1 MTTGSDR
8 ALRVLGPV
16 VGVLLV
22 VGLLAVG
29 FLPPAVLVLSVP
41 FLVIAARRPVLR
53 RLALRNAARR
63 PRETALIILGALLGT
78 AIITGS
84 AVVGDTF
91 GSSIRRNAFTQL
103 GPIDEIVRAADLA
116 ALPPVL
122 EAVRSIDSDD
132 IDGVLPIL
140 AIGATVATPGS
151 DETRRAEPGASVVE
165 LDFAEARE
173 FGGDAGATGIDGPT
187 PAPGKVVINEDLART
202 LRVDAGDRV
211 EVFAYGATQGF
222 EVDRV
227 IDRLGLAGF
236 RLGFGSASPNV
247 FVPPGTIAALVAGN
261 PAAGAP
267 PGAFVAVS
275 NTGGVIDGAD
285 RSFTVRRTIEDALAA
300 RQLTASADMV
310 KKGLLD
316 AADAQGASFTQLFSS
331 IGFFSVIAGILLL
344 VSIFV
349 MLAEERKTE
358 LGMLRAVGLRRSGL
372 IGFFSLEGWMY
383 SMASAALGTIA
394 GLGVGRVIVFVTSGI
409 FRGNGQFALE
419 LQYAPTLASVQRG
432 FLTGFVMS
440 LLTVVITS
448 VVISRLN
455 VIRAIR
461 DLPEPTEKTTSG
473 ARLLLRVGLRAAL
486 AAGGGLLSLAG
497 VSGASPALI
506 LTGPPI
512 AALGL
517 AALLRLRLNK
527 RIVDSV
533 AAAFA
538 LFWAI
543 ACFDLFPS
551 TFRNPD
557 ISLFVA
563 DGVILTV
570 AAVLLVSRHQELI
583 GRGVRTVGGGSR
595 SMALRLGLAY
605 PLARTFRTSI
615 ILLTFALTMFTLTS
629 ITLFSGSFGS
639 QVEEF
644 TKDASGG
651 FDVTASSNASN
662 PAPLD
667 AVRAEPGVEAVA
679 GLATLGAQ
687 FNLPSRDEVPGQ
699 TDYQFWGLSGFDAAF
714 VEQGPPAL
722 DKFPPEYK
730 TSDDA
735 WAGVLADPSLIIVN
749 DFFLQGEGGPPTGSV
764 EIGETVLV
772 RDPVSGA
779 TKDLKVG
786 AISGG
791 GGFGGM
797 GGVAYMGID
806 GVRAIVGQRAVPNV
820 LFVAT
825 SDDVDAQV
833 VAERL
838 NAKYLANGVDAIS
851 FRKAVSDGLAQ
862 QQQFFG
868 LMQGYLALGLVVGV
882 AGLGVVM
889 VRAVRERRREVGV
902 LRSLGFET
910 RQVRRAFVAE
920 STFVGVE
927 GILIGT
933 VLAMV
938 STWRLLNSGAF
949 GDGIEFAIPWV
960 QVSAILLLAFVATL
974 VATAS
979 PAQQASK
986 IRPAVALR
994 IAD

>member
-1 MTTGSDR
+1 MSSSDR
-8 ALRVLGPV
+8 ATRALGPV

-22 VGLLAVG
+22 VALLAAG
-29 FLPPAVLVLSVP
+29 LLPPAVLVISIP
-41 FLVIAARRPVLR
+41 FLVIAVRKPVLR

-103 GPIDEIVRAADLA
+103 GPVDEIVRAADIA

-122 EAVRSIDSDD
+122 DAVRSIQSDE

-140 AIGATVATPGS
+140 AIGATVATPGP
-151 DETRRAEPGASVVE
+151 DESRRAEPSASVIE
-165 LDFAEARE
+165 LDFAAARE
-173 FGGDAGATGIDGPT
+173 FGGDADATGIDGAT
-187 PAPGKVVINEDLART
+187 PGAGRAVINEDLART
-202 LRVDAGDRV
+202 LRVEAGDTV
-211 EVFAYGATQGF
+211 EVFAYGSTRVF
-222 EVDRV
+222 EVDR
-227 IDRLGLAGF
+227 ILDRLGLAGF
-236 RLGFGSASPNV
+236 GLGFGSASPNL
-247 FVPPGTIAALVAGN
+247 FVPPGTIEALVATN
-261 PAAGAP
+261 PSAGAP

-275 NTGGVIDGAD
+275 NAGGVIDGAD
-285 RSFTVRRTIEDALAA
+285 RSIAVTRTIEDALSS
-300 RQLTASADMV
+300 RQLTASADTV
-310 KKGLLD
+310 KKDLLD

-383 SMASAALGTIA
+383 SIASAALGTLA

-409 FRGNGQFALE
+409 FRGDGQFALE
-419 LQYAPTLASVQRG
+419 LKYAPTLASVQRG

-440 LLTVVITS
+440 LLTVLITS

-461 DLPEPTEKTTSG
+461 DLPEPTEKVLSSS
-473 ARLLLRVGLRAAL
+473 RILLRVVLRAAVGL
-486 AAGGGLLSLAG
+486 AGGGLSFAGLA
-497 VSGASPALI
+497 SKSPTLLLVA
-506 LTGPPI
+506 PPI

-517 AALLRLRLNK
+517 ASLLRLRLNK
-527 RIVDSV
+527 RLVDSL
-533 AAAFA
+533 AAGFA
-538 LFWAI
+538 LAWAI
-543 ACFDLFPS
+543 VCFDLFPD

-583 GRGVRTVGGGSR
+583 GRGVRTIGGGSR

-615 ILLTFALTMFTLTS
+615 ILMTFALTMFTLTS

-667 AVRAEPGVEAVA
+667 AIRAEPGVEAVA

-687 FNLPSRDEVPGQ
+687 FNLPSRDKVPGQ
-699 TDYQFWGLSGFDAAF
+699 TNFTFWGLAGFDAAF
-714 VEQGPPAL
+714 VEQGPPKL
-722 DKFPPEYK
+722 DKFPAEYK
-730 TSDDA
+730 TSDEA
-735 WAGVLADPSLIIVN
+735 WAGVLADPTLVIVN

-764 EIGETVLV
+764 DLGEKVLV

-779 TKDLKVG
+779 TKELKVG
-786 AISGG
+786 ALSAG

-797 GGVAYMGID
+797 GGVAYMGIE
-806 GVRAIVGQRAVPNV
+806 GVRSIVGARAVPNV
-820 LFVAT
+820 VFVAT
-825 SDDVDAQV
+825 AADADPQQ

-838 NAKYLANGVDAIS
+838 NGKYLANGVDAIS

-868 LMQGYLALGLVVGV
+868 LMQGYLALGLIVGV

-949 GDGIEFAIPWV
+949 GEGIEFAIPWV
-960 QVSAILLLAFVATL
+960 QISAILGLAFVATL
-974 VATAS
+974 AATAS